1 MGVILAAFQSP
12 GQSPNLCDFSEVME
26 NNLEMMSANSLNT
39 LGWIVLGSIDLLR
52 SSSCNSS
59 HANSFFIDSR
69 SVFASTWIFVY
80 KAWGPAV
87 LGEEDRGEES
97 VENL

>member
-1 MGVILAAFQSP
+1 MGVILTFFQCPGWSP
-12 GQSPNLCDFSEVME
+12 DLRDFSKIMKSC
-26 NNLEMMSANSLNT
+26 LAMMSANSLNT
-39 LGWIVLGSIDLLR
+39 LRWIESIDLLG

-59 HANSFFIDSR
+59 HTNSFFIDSR
-69 SVFASTWIFVY
+69 SVFASTWIFVP
-80 KAWGPAV
+80 KAWGPTV